1 MFGAQ
6 LMALRGKFEKLEDGM
21 LRGNRSLGD
30 MPLMVAP
37 GPQHLPHSV
46 SCSP

>member
-1 MFGAQ
+1 MFSAR
-6 LMALRGKFEKLEDGM
+6 LMALREKFEKLEDGM

-30 MPLMVAP
+30 RTLTVAP
-37 GPQHLPHSV
+37 GPQHLPHSA